1 MLYRALYSFKKT
13 HPSSLGFEESEE
25 FIELPGASE
34 DKNWYYAISS
44 KGKAGYIPRNYVE
57 KKETTIEEFKKIAEV
72 IKEAVKASPDIGN
85 REKGELLAKIDRSRF
100 RSLIRG
106 GSHPCMFCES
116 PFKKANVALTRT
128 IHAECLFA

>member
-1 MLYRALYSFKKT
+1 MLYKALYSFKKT

-57 KKETTIEEFKKIAEV
+57 KKETTIEEFKKFAEV
-72 IKEAVKASPDIGN
+72 IKDHVKTCTDIGN
-85 REKGELLAKIDRSRF
+85 REKGELLAKIDRSR
-100 RSLIRG
+100 
-106 GSHPCMFCES
+106 
-116 PFKKANVALTRT
+116 
-128 IHAECLFA
+128 

>member
-72 IKEAVKASPDIGN
+72 IKEAVKACPDIGN
-85 REKGELLAKIDRSRF
+85 REKGELLAKIDRSR
-100 RSLIRG
+100 
-106 GSHPCMFCES
+106 
-116 PFKKANVALTRT
+116 
-128 IHAECLFA
+128 